1 MSQDNKRNFILHGS
15 ILAMAGIFVRIIG
28 MVYRIP
34 VLNII
39 GSEGN
44 GIYVTAY
51 NVYNIILVLSSYGL
65 PMAVSKLISARFTKR
80 RYKNAAKVLRCSLTV
95 GAFTGGVAALLVYFG
110 ADFIENV
117 IYGGGVPGLAIPL
130 RVLAPTIFI
139 VALLGVLRGFF
150 QGQGT
155 MIPTAVSQIIE
166 QLVNAG
172 VSIAAGY
179 MLMKHTVVLLML
191 LLMERQEVHL
201 VQLWVLLLHLYS
213 LYFCILYTDL
223 HLCVWLLKIR
233 VLQGRILTGA
243 FIRQL

>member
-80 RYKNAAKVLRCSLTV
+80 RYKMFADSRC
-95 GAFTGGVAALLVYFG
+95 VYWWCC
-110 ADFIENV
+110 
-117 IYGGGVPGLAIPL
+117 
-130 RVLAPTIFI
+130 
-139 VALLGVLRGFF
+139 
-150 QGQGT
+150 GT
-155 MIPTAVSQIIE
+155 A
-166 QLVNAG
+166 
-172 VSIAAGY
+172 
-179 MLMKHTVVLLML
+179 
-191 LLMERQEVHL
+191 
-201 VQLWVLLLHLYS
+201 
-213 LYFCILYTDL
+213 CILW
-223 HLCVWLLKIR
+223 C
-233 VLQGRILTGA
+233 
-243 FIRQL
+243 

>member
-1 MSQDNKRNFILHGS
+1 
-15 ILAMAGIFVRIIG
+15 

-117 IYGGGVPGLAIPL
+117 ISS
-130 RVLAPTIFI
+130 IFI
-139 VALLGVLRGFF
+139 
-150 QGQGT
+150 
-155 MIPTAVSQIIE
+155 
-166 QLVNAG
+166 
-172 VSIAAGY
+172 
-179 MLMKHTVVLLML
+179 
-191 LLMERQEVHL
+191 
-201 VQLWVLLLHLYS
+201 
-213 LYFCILYTDL
+213 
-223 HLCVWLLKIR
+223 LK
-233 VLQGRILTGA
+233 QYKS
-243 FIRQL
+243 

>member
-117 IYGGGVPGLAIPL
+117 IWRGCTWSCN
-130 RVLAPTIFI
+130 TIKSISPNHIYSCIIRCIKRF
-139 VALLGVLRGFF
+139 LS
-150 QGQGT
+150 GT
-155 MIPTAVSQIIE
+155 GNYDSNGCFTDYRTACQC
-166 QLVNAG
+166 
-172 VSIAAGY
+172 
-179 MLMKHTVVLLML
+179 
-191 LLMERQEVHL
+191 R
-201 VQLWVLLLHLYS
+201 
-213 LYFCILYTDL
+213 C
-223 HLCVWLLKIR
+223 
-233 VLQGRILTGA
+233 
-243 FIRQL
+243 

>member
-1 MSQDNKRNFILHGS
+1 MSQDNKRNFILH
-15 ILAMAGIFVRIIG
+15 AMAGIFVRIIG

-139 VALLGVLRGFF
+139 VALRGFF

-179 MLMKHTVVLLML
+179 MLMKAYSSASNASAYGAAGSTLGTAMGALTA
-191 LLMERQEVHL
+191 L
-201 VQLWVLLLHLYS
+201 V
-213 LYFCILYTDL
+213 FFIFLYTDL

-233 VLQGRILTGA
+233 VLQGRILTGT